1 MNEDKPPDITS
12 VVNYKSNYKTVKVPL
27 KKIFKKEYYGE
38 IKTKIENVAIR
49 MNKFSMLGYEF
60 LKLYL
65 IYLYD
70 NDIEFPKI
78 DEEFIKKIF
87 NLIGIGSKKG
97 RKADIPQD
105 IQKFYNDIFS
115 VIYPDKINK
124 LNLSYALAEL
134 AKQMIQCLETNI
146 KTHFYKYI
154 VKYVNIMVKWPKSKE
169 IKKLYTSKAERKPHY
184 QNLNKELKDIKSD
197 ITNGKIKDS
206 DIKYHELIKDLLT
219 HFPKTKKTYTYD
231 VKCKPLQFL
240 KISFMINKKIEALE
254 YRPYQVI
261 PQCQG
266 YIPKNFT
273 LNTNAMMEIL
283 SSFIESWYNIT
294 SSEMSNN
301 SKKYQYMFWKKI
313 LRNDSKVFKINN
325 YIFYNEFKTDGFST
339 NLLFIRK
346 DYYDKTFG
354 KKMPSIEDEEF
365 ELLKLEKLTKEEKDK
380 FTKNKI
386 LVGADPGKDV
396 LLTMVDK
403 SGKKYIYKNCRRR
416 NDSYAKRSSEI
427 ILNERNKEK
436 ITEIETQLSE
446 FSKRTLSYEKYIGY
460 INEKKN
466 NIDKLE
472 PFYHKML
479 FRKLAFRRFVRTKQS
494 EAIILK
500 EIEKKFGSNL
510 LIGLG
515 NWSINTT
522 HQMKGCISS
531 PTKRIGKILSQRFSV
546 VEIDEFRTSK
556 LYNKDLS
563 IELTN
568 FKVKRG
574 GQRKKVHTLLTP
586 TRNPNGVI
594 LNRDVNAS
602 KNILYILECLVQD
615 KERPEELRR

>member
-1 MNEDKPPDITS
+1 MVKKKPPDITYD
-12 VVNYKSNYKTVKVPL
+12 VNYKSNYKTIKVPL
-27 KKIFKKEYYGE
+27 KKVFKKEYFKE
-38 IKTKIENVAIR
+38 IQNKIEDVAIR

-60 LKLYL
+60 IKLYL

-78 DEEFIKKIF
+78 DEAFIKKVF
-87 NLIGIGSKKG
+87 NLIGIGSKGG
-97 RKADIPQD
+97 RKATIPADMQN
-105 IQKFYNDIFS
+105 FYNDVFS
-115 VIYPDKINK
+115 VIYPNKIDK

-134 AKQMIQCLETNI
+134 SKQMIQCLETNI

-154 VKYVNIMVKWPKSKE
+154 VRYVNIMVKWPKSKE
-169 IKKLYTSKAERKPHY
+169 IKKSYTSKAERKSHY

-197 ITNGKIKDS
+197 IVNGKIKDS
-206 DIKYHELIKDLLT
+206 DQKYHVLIQDLLDN
-219 HFPKTKKTYTYD
+219 FPKTKKTYTYD
-231 VKCKPLQFL
+231 VKCKPLNFL
-240 KISFMINKKIEALE
+240 KISFTLNKKIEALE
-254 YRPYQVI
+254 YKPYQVI

-273 LNTNAMMEIL
+273 LNTNAMIEIL
-283 SSFIESWYNIT
+283 SPFIESWYNVT
-294 SSEMSNN
+294 STKMNNN
-301 SKKYQYMFWKKI
+301 SKTYQYMFWKKL

-325 YIFYNEFKTDGFST
+325 YIFYNEFKTDGFSA

-354 KKMPSIEDEEF
+354 TKMPSIEEEEF
-365 ELLKLEKLTKEEKDK
+365 QLIKLENLTKEIKDK
-380 FTKNKI
+380 FTKNKVLI
-386 LVGADPGKDV
+386 GVDPGKDV
-396 LLTMVDK
+396 LITMVDK
-403 SGKKYIYKNCRRR
+403 SGKKYTYKNCRRR

-436 ITEIETQLSE
+436 ITEIETELSK

-466 NIDKLE
+466 NTDKLE

-494 EAIILK
+494 EATMLK

-531 PTKRIGKILSQRFSV
+531 PTKTIGKILSQRFSV

-568 FKVKRG
+568 FKVKQGKR
-574 GQRKKVHTLLTP
+574 RKKVHTLLTP

-615 KERPEELRR
+615 KERPEELKR